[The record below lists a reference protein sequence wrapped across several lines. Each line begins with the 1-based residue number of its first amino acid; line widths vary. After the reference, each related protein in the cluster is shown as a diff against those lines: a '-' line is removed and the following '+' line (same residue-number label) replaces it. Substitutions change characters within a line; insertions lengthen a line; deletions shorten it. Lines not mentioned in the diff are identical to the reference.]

1 MRRGILLACA
11 LFALEAAAQSGY
23 YERLQYRSDDPFVF
37 CTEGQGWKKAPMQCW
52 IPLPPYTGNY
62 TMMAYCAPPTYPYG
76 KQWTQDDWNSLRQ
89 YLTVCPQAQTSGAWE
104 GNGQP
109 ASTPVDH

>member
-1 MRRGILLACA
+1 MKRGILMVFA

-23 YERLQYRSDDPFVF
+23 YEQIQYRSDDPFVF
-37 CTEGQGWKKAPMQCW
+37 CTQGQGWKKAPMQCW

-62 TMMAYCAPPTYPYG
+62 MMMPYCAPPNYYSG
-76 KQWTQDDWNSLRQ
+76 MQWTQDDWSSWQQ

-104 GNGQP
+104 GSGQP
-109 ASTPVDH
+109 DATPGDH